1 MSYEEWLD
9 VIEHLKNTN
18 TNQEILDKLKKEPLN
33 TNLEELLRSKLN
45 ELIDI
50 RFNLSVNKIIRDLEF
65 IFTDNNYLDL
75 ALLNFKKE
83 ISYLL
88 ELTRINQIPIDIQ
101 INQTK
106 DIKDNTIKVYNVLLK
121 EADKYDY
128 TGVASLTIK
137 NNMIKWSD

>member
-88 ELTRINQIPIDIQ
+88 ELTRIHQIPIDIQ